1 MQVDVSS
8 NPARRAA
15 DRAIASLKR
24 ILAAQETARLLVAT
38 GNSQIQFLKYLTT
51 EPGIDWQRVEL
62 FHLDEYIGIGE
73 THPASFARYVRS
85 KVITPNGMTRYHLL
99 DGLARPV
106 ETIERTGSALTAAP
120 IDLAF
125 AGIGENGHLAFN
137 DPPAD
142 FETEDPYLLVTLDE
156 PCRWQQVGEGWFET
170 LFDVPKHALTISV
183 RQLLKAQEIISVVPD
198 ARKAKAVAACL
209 DGEISPQ
216 APASALRLH
225 SNARIYLDPDSAAE
239 TQVAR
244 QFFEA
249 IKLKAVPQP
258 EK

>member
-15 DRAIASLKR
+15 DKAIASLKR
-24 ILAAQETARLLVAT
+24 ILASQKTARLMVAT
-38 GNSQIQFLKYLTT
+38 GNSQIEFLKYLTT

-73 THPASFARYVRS
+73 AHPASFARYVRS
-85 KVITPNGMTRYHLL
+85 KVIAPTDIIHYHLI
-99 DGLARPV
+99 DGLAHPV
-106 ETIERTGSALTAAP
+106 ETIERIGSALMAAP

-125 AGIGENGHLAFN
+125 AGIGENGHVAFN

-142 FETEDPYLLVTLDE
+142 FETEDPFLFVTLDE
-156 PCRWQQVGEGWFET
+156 PCRQQQVGEGWFET
-170 LFDVPKHALTISV
+170 LFDVPKHALTVSV
-183 RQLLKAQEIISVVPD
+183 QQLLKAKEIISVVPD

-225 SNARIYLDPDSAAE
+225 SNTWIYLDPDSAAE
-239 TQVAR
+239 TKSLVSSGSH
-244 QFFEA
+244 
-249 IKLKAVPQP
+249 
-258 EK
+258 